1 MKPGKILTKLL
12 LYLGVLAACTFAA
25 FPLYWMIVTAMQ
37 VGRDLFLWPPR
48 LFPNWTQVA
57 VFQRLFTTQPIA
69 RWLLNSLFVSLGAS
83 SISVLL
89 SIFSAYSLSR
99 YSYRG
104 STLFSF
110 LLLLTQMLPT
120 ALLIVPL
127 FILFKQVQLLNT
139 LVSLVVANAAFIV
152 PITIWVLKG
161 FFDTIPIEIE
171 ESGLIDG
178 CSRLGVLFHITLPL
192 SLPAIVASF
201 VIGFFEAWNEF
212 AFALTFI
219 SDQDKWVTSVGLAS
233 WIGWLTTPI
242 EIMMSG
248 AVVFSVP
255 SVVFFLVLQ
264 RYVVSGLAAGAVKG

>member
-1 MKPGKILTKLL
+1 
-12 LYLGVLAACTFAA
+12 
-25 FPLYWMIVTAMQ
+25 
-37 VGRDLFLWPPR
+37 
-48 LFPNWTQVA
+48 